1 MALMRWRR
9 ATSSNLLLARRP
21 FMLSARPLKK
31 ADCGGNMQGSG
42 ASSSNDVLE
51 FDYII
56 VGAGSAGCVLAN
68 RLSADGR
75 HSVLLLE
82 AGPKDTN
89 IWIHVP
95 IGYAKLFKDKTVN
108 WMYQTEPEPGLGGRQ
123 VFQPRGKVLGGSSS
137 INGLLY
143 VRGQH
148 EDYDRWRQRGN
159 VGWGHDDV
167 LSYFKKAENQ
177 VRGADAYHGTGG
189 PLSVSDWRHHDPLS
203 EAFVKA
209 AVETGIPFNPD
220 FNGAAQEGAGFF
232 QTTTR
237 NGRRASSAFSY
248 LRPARKRSNL
258 RVETDALAQ
267 RLLFEGRRVRA
278 VEYRQNGRL
287 CTARARKEIMV
298 SSGAYNSPQL
308 LQLSGVGPAELLKSH
323 GIDVVLDAPG
333 VGSDLQDHLQVRIVM
348 KCAQR
353 VTLNDVVNHP
363 VRKAMAGLQYAALR
377 KGPLTIAA
385 GTSGAFFKTSPRLAS
400 PDIQI
405 HFIPFSTDKMGE
417 KLHPFSG
424 FTASVCQLRPESR
437 GSLKIKSADASV
449 PPEIRIN
456 YLATETDRTAFIG
469 GIRIL
474 RKILAAPA
482 LKPYSTEEVYP
493 GASITSDEALLD
505 FCRQTGSTVYHP
517 TSTCRMGNDPLAVVD
532 QRLKVRGI
540 EGLRVVDASIMPD
553 LMSGNTNA
561 PTIMI
566 AEKASDMILEDAKIL
581 EDTR

>member
-1 MALMRWRR
+1 MNNNHG
-9 ATSSNLLLARRP
+9 TSP
-21 FMLSARPLKK
+21 
-31 ADCGGNMQGSG
+31 
-42 ASSSNDVLE
+42 NDVAE
-51 FDYII
+51 FDYVI

-68 RLSADGR
+68 RLSADGK

-95 IGYAKLFKDKTVN
+95 LGYGKLFKEKSVN
-108 WMYQTEPEPGLGGRQ
+108 WMYQTEPEPGLNGRQ

-159 VGWGHDDV
+159 AGWGYDDV
-167 LSYFKKAENQ
+167 LPYFRKAEDQ
-177 VRGADAYHGTGG
+177 QRGGNKYHGAGG
-189 PLSVSDWRHHDPLS
+189 PLPVSDWRHHDPLS
-203 EAFVKA
+203 EAFVHA
-209 AVETGIPFNPD
+209 AAEVGIPTNPD
-220 FNGAAQEGAGFF
+220 FNGATQEGAGFF

-237 NGRRASSAFSY
+237 RGRRASPARADK
-248 LRPARKRSNL
+248 RPALTRGNL
-258 RVETDALAQ
+258 HVETSALAQ
-267 RLLFEGRRVRA
+267 RILFDGKRA
-278 VEYRQNGRL
+278 SGVAYRQNGLLR
-287 CTARARKEIMV
+287 TAKARKEVLV

-308 LQLSGVGPAELLKSH
+308 LQLSGVGPADLLKQH
-323 GIDVVLDAPG
+323 GIDIVLDAQG
-333 VGSDLQDHLQVRIVM
+333 VGNDLQDHMQVRIVTR
-348 KCAQR
+348 CAQN
-353 VTLNDVVNHP
+353 VTLNDVVNNP
-363 VRKAMAGLQYAALR
+363 VRRVMAGLRYAALR

-400 PDIQI
+400 PDIQVL
-405 HFIPFSTDKMGE
+405 PFSTDKMGE

-437 GSLKIKSADASV
+437 GSLKIRSADPSV

-456 YLATETDRTAFIG
+456 YLATETDRRAFID

-482 LKPYSTEEVYP
+482 LKSYSVGEVDP
-493 GASITSDEALLD
+493 GAKVVGDDDLLD
-505 FCRQTGSTVYHP
+505 FCRRTGSTVYHP

-532 QRLKVRGI
+532 NRLKVRGVD
-540 EGLRVVDASIMPD
+540 GLRVVDASVMPD

-566 AEKASDMILEDAKIL
+566 AEKASDMILEEA
-581 EDTR
+581 R

>member
-1 MALMRWRR
+1 
-9 ATSSNLLLARRP
+9 
-21 FMLSARPLKK
+21 
-31 ADCGGNMQGSG
+31 MQGNG
-42 ASSSNDVLE
+42 ASPSNDVSE

-68 RLSADGR
+68 WLSADGR
-75 HSVLLLE
+75 HTVLLLE

-95 IGYAKLFKDKTVN
+95 IGYAKLFKEKTVN

-159 VGWGHDDV
+159 VGWGYDDV
-167 LSYFKKAENQ
+167 LPYFKKAENQ
-177 VRGADAYHGTGG
+177 VRGGDAYHGAGG
-189 PLSVSDWRHHDPLS
+189 PLHVSDWRHHDPLS

-220 FNGAAQEGAGFF
+220 FNGASQEGAGFF

-237 NGRRASSAFSY
+237 RGRRASSAFSY
-248 LRPARKRSNL
+248 LRPARTRPNL
-258 RVETDALAQ
+258 HIETGALAQ

-287 CTARARKEIMV
+287 RTARARKEILV

-333 VGSDLQDHLQVRIVM
+333 VGNDLQDHLQVRIVM
-348 KCAQR
+348 KCPQP
-353 VTLNDVVNHP
+353 VTLNDVVRHP

-385 GTSGAFFKTSPRLAS
+385 GTSGAFFKTNPRLAS

-417 KLHPFSG
+417 KLHPFSA
-424 FTASVCQLRPESR
+424 FSASVCQLRPESR

-449 PPEIRIN
+449 PPAIRIN
-456 YLATETDRTAFIG
+456 YLATETDRAAFIDG
-469 GIRIL
+469 MRIL

-482 LKPYSTEEVYP
+482 LKPYCTEEVYP
-493 GASITSDEALLD
+493 GANITSDEALLD
-505 FCRQTGSTVYHP
+505 FCRKTGSTVYHP
-517 TSTCRMGNDPLAVVD
+517 TSTCRMGSDPLAVVD

-540 EGLRVVDASIMPD
+540 EGLRVVDASVMPD

-566 AEKASDMILEDAKIL
+566 AEKASDMILEDA
-581 EDTR
+581 R

>member
-1 MALMRWRR
+1 M
-9 ATSSNLLLARRP
+9 TDN
-21 FMLSARPLKK
+21 
-31 ADCGGNMQGSG
+31 G
-42 ASSSNDVLE
+42 AGETAE
-51 FDYII
+51 FDYVI

-68 RLSADGR
+68 RLSANGK

-95 IGYAKLFKDKTVN
+95 IGYGKLFKEKSVN

-159 VGWGHDDV
+159 VGWGYDDV
-167 LSYFKKAENQ
+167 LPYFKKAENQ
-177 VRGADAYHGTGG
+177 QRGADDYHGSGG
-189 PLSVSDWRHHDPLS
+189 PLSVSDWRHDDPLS

-220 FNGAAQEGAGFF
+220 FNGATQEGAGFF

-237 NGRRASSAFSY
+237 RGRRASSAYSY
-248 LRPARKRSNL
+248 LRPAKGRGNL
-258 RVETDALAQ
+258 HIETSALAQ
-267 RLLFEGRRVRA
+267 RIVFEDKRAKA

-287 CTARARKEIMV
+287 RTARARKEV
-298 SSGAYNSPQL
+298 LVCSGAYNSPQL
-308 LQLSGVGPAELLKSH
+308 LQLSGVGPADLLKTH
-323 GIDVVLDAPG
+323 GIEVVLDSAG
-333 VGSDLQDHLQVRIVM
+333 VGNDLQDHLQVRVVTR
-348 KCAQR
+348 CAQR
-353 VTLNDVVNHP
+353 ITLNDVVNHP
-363 VRKAMAGLQYAALR
+363 VRRAMAGVRWALAR
-377 KGPLTIAA
+377 SGPLTIAA
-385 GTSGAFFKTSPRLAS
+385 GTSGAFFKTNPRLAT

-417 KLHPFSG
+417 NLHSFSG

-437 GSLKIKSADASV
+437 GSLKIRSADPGD

-456 YLATETDRTAFIG
+456 YLATETDRAAFIDG
-469 GIRIL
+469 MRIL
-474 RKILAAPA
+474 RNILAAPA
-482 LKPYSTEEVYP
+482 LKNYCVEEVYP
-493 GASITSDEALLD
+493 GADVTSDEDVLD
-505 FCRQTGSTVYHP
+505 FCRKTGSTVYHP
-517 TSTCRMGNDPLAVVD
+517 TSTCRMGNDPMAVVD
-532 QRLKVRGI
+532 QRLRVRGI
-540 EGLRVVDASIMPD
+540 EGLRVVDASVMPD

-566 AEKASDMILEDAKIL
+566 AEKASDMILEDA
-581 EDTR
+581 R

>member
-1 MALMRWRR
+1 M
-9 ATSSNLLLARRP
+9 N
-21 FMLSARPLKK
+21 
-31 ADCGGNMQGSG
+31 NNG
-42 ASSSNDVLE
+42 AGETAE
-51 FDYII
+51 FDYVI

-68 RLSADGR
+68 RLTAEGK

-82 AGPKDTN
+82 AGPRDTN

-95 IGYAKLFKDKTVN
+95 LGYGKLFKEKSVN
-108 WMYQTEPEPGLGGRQ
+108 WMYQTEAEPGLGGRQ

-159 VGWGHDDV
+159 VGWGFDDV
-167 LSYFKKAENQ
+167 LPYFKKAENQ
-177 VRGADAYHGTGG
+177 TRGSDEYHGTGG
-189 PLSVSDWRHHDPLS
+189 PLSVSDWRHADPLS

-220 FNGAAQEGAGFF
+220 FNGAAQEGAGSF

-237 NGRRASSAFSY
+237 RGRRASSAFCY
-248 LRPARKRSNL
+248 LRPAKGRKNL
-258 RVETDALAQ
+258 SVETSALAQ
-267 RLLFEGRRVRA
+267 RIVFEGRRARA
-278 VEYRQNGRL
+278 VEYRQNGHVR
-287 CTARARKEIMV
+287 TARARKEVLV

-308 LQLSGVGPAELLKSH
+308 LQLSGVGPAELLKQH
-323 GIDVVLDAPG
+323 GIAVVLDAPG
-333 VGSDLQDHLQVRIVM
+333 VGNDLQDHMQVRIITR
-348 KCAQR
+348 CAKMI
-353 VTLNDVVNHP
+353 TLNDIVNHP
-363 VRKAMAGLQYAALR
+363 VRRALAGLQYAALR
-377 KGPLTIAA
+377 RGPLTIAA
-385 GTSGAFFKTSPRLAS
+385 GTSGAFFKTNPRLAT

-417 KLHPFSG
+417 KLHSFSG

-437 GSLKIKSADASV
+437 GSLKIRSADPAA

-456 YLATETDRTAFIG
+456 YLATETDRTAFID

-482 LKPYSTEEVYP
+482 LKPYCVNEVYP
-493 GASITSDEALLD
+493 GSEKTSDEELLD
-505 FCRQTGSTVYHP
+505 FCRKTGSTVYHP

-532 QRLKVRGI
+532 QRLRVRGI
-540 EGLRVVDASIMPD
+540 EALRVVDASVMPD

-566 AEKASDMILEDAKIL
+566 AEKASDMILEDA
-581 EDTR
+581 R

>member
-1 MALMRWRR
+1 MNNE
-9 ATSSNLLLARRP
+9 TSSRET
-21 FMLSARPLKK
+21 S
-31 ADCGGNMQGSG
+31 
-42 ASSSNDVLE
+42 E
-51 FDYII
+51 FDYVV

-68 RLSADGR
+68 RLSADGK

-95 IGYAKLFKDKTVN
+95 LGYGKLFKEKSVN

-143 VRGQH
+143 VRGQR
-148 EDYDRWRQRGN
+148 EDYDRWCQRGN
-159 VGWGHDDV
+159 VGWGYDDV
-167 LSYFKKAENQ
+167 LPYFKKAENQ
-177 VRGADAYHGTGG
+177 QRGADDYHGVGG
-189 PLSVSDWRHHDPLS
+189 PLSVSDWRHTDPLS
-203 EAFVKA
+203 EAFVRA

-220 FNGAAQEGAGFF
+220 FNGAAQEGAGYF

-237 NGRRASSAFSY
+237 RGRRASSAFCY
-248 LRPARKRSNL
+248 LRPARGRTNL
-258 RVETDALAQ
+258 RIETAALAQ
-267 RLLFEGRRVRA
+267 RILFDGRRARA

-287 CTARARKEIMV
+287 RTAQARKEVLV
-298 SSGAYNSPQL
+298 SGGAYNSPQL
-308 LQLSGVGPAELLKSH
+308 LQLSGVGPAELLKRH
-323 GIDVVLDAPG
+323 GIEIVLDAPG
-333 VGSDLQDHLQVRIVM
+333 VGNDLQDHLQVRLVTR
-348 KCAQR
+348 CAKSI
-353 VTLNDVVNHP
+353 TLNDIVNHP
-363 VRKAMAGLQYAALR
+363 VRRVMAGLQYAALR

-385 GTSGAFFKTSPRLAS
+385 GTAGAFFKTNARLAT

-417 KLHPFSG
+417 KLHDFSG

-437 GSLKIKSADASV
+437 GSLKIGSADPGA

-456 YLATETDRTAFIG
+456 YLATETDRTALID

-474 RKILAAPA
+474 RKIMAAPA
-482 LKPYSTEEVYP
+482 LKSYCVDEVYP
-493 GASITSDEALLD
+493 GPEKTSDEDLLD
-505 FCRQTGSTVYHP
+505 FCRKTGSTVYHP
-517 TSTCRMGNDPLAVVD
+517 TSTCRMGNDSLAVVD
-532 QRLKVRGI
+532 QRLRVRGLA
-540 EGLRVVDASIMPD
+540 GLRVVDASVMPD

-566 AEKASDMILEDAKIL
+566 AEKASDMILEDA
-581 EDTR
+581 R